1 LVLMRIPIWEW
12 VTDNI
17 TDSKVEQIK
26 DTPKA
31 RKK

>member
-1 LVLMRIPIWEW
+1 LVFTSVPIWEW
-12 VTDNI
+12 VIDRI
-17 TDSKVEQIK
+17 TDSRVEQIK